1 MKLSRKIIPALAML
15 VVAAVMLTTASF
27 AWFAMSKTV
36 EAREMSVNIKSDS
49 LFLLI
54 SSDKTTAAEIQTQN
68 KTVANG
74 VLAAGSTGDLFPTAH
89 VEEVSGSPIN
99 GTQFDAPANWYT
111 KGANDVGSSAS
122 SKDPIALSSS
132 NFGQYVAKYTFYVVL
147 AENSNSAQNLKVN
160 SFSIAA
166 SADSA
171 AEGDALTLDPVRAV
185 ITCGTNYVEVK
196 SGDSAPATVLSNT
209 VDNTNV
215 LTVNVY
221 IYYDGN
227 DEDVYSNNI
236 MNIQDVDF
244 TFTLSVEA

>member
-36 EAREMSVNIKSDS
+36 EANGMSVNIKSDS

-68 KTVANG
+68 QTFASG
-74 VLAAGSTGDLFPTAH
+74 VLAAGTGDLYPTAH
-89 VEEVSGSPIN
+89 VETVSDSPIN

-111 KGANDVGSSAS
+111 RGADDVGASAS
-122 SKDPIALSSS
+122 TKDPIALTSG
-132 NFGQYVAKYTFYVVL
+132 NFSQYVAKYTFYVVL
-147 AENSNSAQNLKVN
+147 AKNSNAAQNLKVN
-160 SFSIAA
+160 SFSIVD

-171 AEGDALTLDPVRAV
+171 ANGGALTVAPVRAV

-196 SGDSAPATVLSNT
+196 SGDSAPATVLAAT

-221 IYYDGN
+221 VYYDGN
-227 DEDVYSNNI
+227 DATVYSNNI
-236 MNIQDVDF
+236 LNIEDIDF
-244 TFTLSVEA
+244 TFTLAVEA